1 MALTGAAGGSR
12 PVGASD
18 YQAGFDDRIGPL
30 VAAAADRSPGF
41 RRRLD
46 EAGLT
51 AADLTDVAAL
61 DRLPILS
68 KDQLLGWQHERPPFG
83 DLLAS
88 DATVRRVFQSP
99 GPLYEPETTTG
110 DGWRW
115 APALR
120 AAGFGPEDRV
130 LVAFGFHLSPAGA
143 MFEAACLALGATVLP
158 AGIGSKE
165 AQVRACVDL
174 EVSAFIGPP
183 SYLNALFE
191 SADEVGTPLTIQRA
205 FVTAEPLPPSLRA
218 RLAERVGTVRQG
230 YGTAETG
237 LLGFECEV
245 QEGLHVPDDAL
256 VQICDLTTGEA
267 LHDGTEGQIVT
278 TLLSTDYPLIR
289 FGTGDLSGWHPDPC
303 GCGLTSPRTKGWT
316 GRIGDAVKVKGMFL
330 HPRQVEQVMARLTE
344 VTRYQVTVDRP
355 EHTDRVR
362 CEVVADGDGQAVTS
376 KVAEAMR
383 DSLRF
388 SVDVQAVSSLPED
401 APTFVDER
409 TWD

>member
-1 MALTGAAGGSR
+1 MALTGAEGSR
-12 PVGASD
+12 PISPAD
-18 YQAGFDDRIGPL
+18 YQAGFDDR
-30 VAAAADRSPGF
+30 VASVVAEAAGRSPGF
-41 RRRLD
+41 RRRLE
-46 EAGLT
+46 EAGL
-51 AADLTDVAAL
+51 AVEELTDVAAL

-68 KDQLLGWQHERPPFG
+68 KDELLRRQHERPPFG

-88 DATVRRVFQSP
+88 DVTPRRVFQSP
-99 GPLYEPETTTG
+99 GPLYEPETGTG

-115 APALR
+115 APALQ
-120 AAGFGPEDRV
+120 AAGFGPRDRV

-158 AGIGSKE
+158 GGVGSKE
-165 AQVRACVDL
+165 AQVRACLDL

-183 SYLNALFE
+183 SYLNALLDAAAE
-191 SADEVGTPLTIQRA
+191 LGTPLRLARA
-205 FVTAEPLPPSLRA
+205 FVTAEPLPTSLRT
-218 RLAERVGTVRQG
+218 RLEEQVGVVRQG

-256 VQICDLTTGEA
+256 VQICDLTTGAA
-267 LHDGTEGQIVT
+267 LHDGTEGQLVA
-278 TLLSTDYPLIR
+278 TLLSSDYPLIR

-303 GCGLTSPRTKGWT
+303 RCASTIPRTKGWT

-330 HPRQVEQVMARLTE
+330 HPRQLDQVMARLPE
-344 VTRYQVTVDRP
+344 VARYRVTVDRP

-362 CEVVADGDGQAVTS
+362 CEVVADPDGPAVVA
-376 KVAEAMR
+376 KVAEALR

-388 SVDVQAVSSLPED
+388 TVDVQVVTSLPD
-401 APTFVDER
+401 DGPAFVDER

>member
-1 MALTGAAGGSR
+1 MALTGAEGSR
-12 PVGASD
+12 PIRPSD
-18 YQAGFDDRIGPL
+18 YQAGFDDRIGRL
-30 VAAAADRSPGF
+30 VAEAAGRSPGF

-46 EAGLT
+46 DAGL
-51 AADLTDVAAL
+51 AAEDLTDVAAL
-61 DRLPILS
+61 DRLPILT
-68 KDQLLGWQHERPPFG
+68 KDQLLSWQHERPPFG

-99 GPLYEPETTTG
+99 GPLYEPETRAG

-120 AAGFGPEDRV
+120 AAGFGPDDRV

-165 AQVRACVDL
+165 AQVRACADL
-174 EVSAFIGPP
+174 EVSAFVGPP
-183 SYLNALFE
+183 SYLNALFA
-191 SADEVGTPLTIQRA
+191 SADETGTQLQIERA
-205 FVTAEPLPPSLRA
+205 FVTAEPLPPSLRS
-218 RLAERVGTVRQG
+218 RLQERVGTVRQG

-237 LLGFECEV
+237 LLGFECEE

-256 VQICDLTTGEA
+256 VQICDLTTGDA

-278 TLLSTDYPLIR
+278 TLLSTDYPLVR
-289 FGTGDLSGWHPDPC
+289 FGTGDLSGWQLDPC

-330 HPRQVEQVMARLTE
+330 HPRQIDQVMARLAE
-344 VTRYQVTVDRP
+344 VVRYRVTVDRP

-362 CEVVADGDGQAVTS
+362 CEVVADGGGPGLAS

-388 SVDVQAVSSLPED
+388 AIDVQVVTSLPDD
-401 APTFVDER
+401 APAFVDER